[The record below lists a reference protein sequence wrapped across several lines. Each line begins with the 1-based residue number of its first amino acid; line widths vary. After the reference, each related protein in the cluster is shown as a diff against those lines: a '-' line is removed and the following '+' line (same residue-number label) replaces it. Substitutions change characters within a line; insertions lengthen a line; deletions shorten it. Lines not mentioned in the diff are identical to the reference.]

1 MGRQKLSET
10 KVRRIKAHLSA
21 GVLTHQEIAEMYK
34 VSRSLITKINLG
46 MKNVEDKNGR
56 WNDIVNG

>member
-10 KVRRIKAHLSA
+10 KVRRIKGYLEA
-21 GVLTHQEIAEMYK
+21 GILTHQEIAEMYK
-34 VSRSLITKINLG
+34 VSRSQITKINLG